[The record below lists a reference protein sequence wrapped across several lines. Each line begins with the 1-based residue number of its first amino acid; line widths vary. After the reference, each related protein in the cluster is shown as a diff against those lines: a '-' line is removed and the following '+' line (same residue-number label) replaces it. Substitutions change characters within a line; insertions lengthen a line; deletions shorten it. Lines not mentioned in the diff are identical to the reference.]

1 MKQIF
6 TSVFIFS
13 AMLIFIASGCSNDS
27 STNGG
32 GLLGPGSGSNS
43 ISYTITGQGDPTN
56 YTFSAAP
63 SVDTKITRV
72 IASAPAFNF
81 ADTITA
87 DPNETFVG
95 GTAYEIGTYQGVE
108 AGQAWTF
115 IFTGT
120 VISNNEA
127 YTVTTNFTVP
137 N

>member
-1 MKQIF
+1 MKKFASIF
-6 TSVFIFS
+6 LLLFTVVFYS
-13 AMLIFIASGCSNDS
+13 SCGSDSNDTS
-27 STNGG
+27 G

-43 ISYTITGQGDPTN
+43 ISYSISGTGDPTN
-56 YTFSAAP
+56 YTFRATP

-95 GTAYEIGTYQGVE
+95 GTAYEIGNYTGVE
-108 AGQAWTF
+108 AGQAWVFT
-115 IFTGT
+115 FTGT
-120 VISNNEA
+120 VVSNNEA
-127 YTVTTNFTVP
+127 YTVTSNFTVP